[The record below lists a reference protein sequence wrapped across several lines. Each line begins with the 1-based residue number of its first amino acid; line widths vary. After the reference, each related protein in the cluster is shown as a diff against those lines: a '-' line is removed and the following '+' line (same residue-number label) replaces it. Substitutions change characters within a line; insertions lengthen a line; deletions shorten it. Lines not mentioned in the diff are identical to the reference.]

1 LFYIIDYTVYIVKF
15 EIEHEMRDSPKTV
28 VNKFG
33 LFMSDTKTII
43 NKPDLFMMVSIADL
57 FTIV

>member
-1 LFYIIDYTVYIVKF
+1 
-15 EIEHEMRDSPKTV
+15 MRDSPKTV

-33 LFMSDTKTII
+33 LFTSDTKTII

>member
-1 LFYIIDYTVYIVKF
+1 
-15 EIEHEMRDSPKTV
+15 MRVSSKTV

-33 LFMSDTKTII
+33 LFTSDTKTIM
-43 NKPDLFMMVSIADL
+43 NKPSLFMMVSIADL